1 LAVSYN
7 RLNFINSK
15 CLPARALD
23 IFARKETFVD
33 FRALRI
39 YNIMLVVN
47 GTARESGN
55 KIDGRMINS
64 KVLLID
70 DDADLLQLASV
81 IFKKEGAQV
90 ITARDGMEGV
100 SKLFTHHPDL
110 IILDVM
116 MPGMNGFEVCE
127 RIRQVSDTPLI
138 MLTALNHEQEMLRG
152 LDSGAD
158 DFLSKPFN
166 AEVLLARA
174 KTVLRRSENI
184 KPRRD
189 SFNYNNG
196 HLTID
201 VERRDVLLHGK
212 RVKLTA
218 VEFRLLTYLAR
229 NAGKVLT
236 FEQILSN
243 VWGNEYRGSMDYVH
257 VYISH
262 LRRKL
267 GEDTKSPRYIL
278 TLHGVGY
285 IFER

>member
-1 LAVSYN
+1 
-7 RLNFINSK
+7 
-15 CLPARALD
+15 
-23 IFARKETFVD
+23 
-33 FRALRI
+33 
-39 YNIMLVVN
+39 M
-47 GTARESGN
+47 
-55 KIDGRMINS
+55 IDS

-70 DDADLLQLASV
+70 DDADLLQLATV

-127 RIRQVSDTPLI
+127 RIRQISDTPLI

-152 LDSGAD
+152 LEAGAD

-166 AEVLLARA
+166 ADILLARA
-174 KTVLRRSENI
+174 KTVLRRSEHL
-184 KPRRD
+184 KSPSD
-189 SFNYNNG
+189 QFKYDNG
-196 HLTID
+196 HLRID
-201 VERRDVLLHGK
+201 VARRDVLINNK
-212 RVKLTA
+212 RIKLTP
-218 VEFRLLTYLAR
+218 VEFRLLAYLVR

-236 FEQILSN
+236 FEQILTN

-267 GEDTKSPRYIL
+267 GENTKTPRYIL
-278 TLHGVGY
+278 TLHGIGY
-285 IFER
+285 IFEK

>member
-1 LAVSYN
+1 M
-7 RLNFINSK
+7 
-15 CLPARALD
+15 LPVKFKA
-23 IFARKETFVD
+23 
-33 FRALRI
+33 
-39 YNIMLVVN
+39 
-47 GTARESGN
+47 
-55 KIDGRMINS
+55 DGSMINS

-70 DDADLLQLASV
+70 DDVDLLQLASV

-90 ITARDGMEGV
+90 MTARDGMEGV
-100 SKLFTHHPDL
+100 SKLFTFHPDL
-110 IILDVM
+110 IVLDVM

-152 LDSGAD
+152 LDAGAD

-166 AEVLLARA
+166 AEVLLARS
-174 KTVLRRSENI
+174 KTVLRRTENLRSQNE
-184 KPRRD
+184 P
-189 SFNYNNG
+189 FNYNNG
-196 HLTID
+196 YLTID
-201 VERRDVLLHGK
+201 VERRDVLLNGK
-212 RVKLTA
+212 RIKLTP

-243 VWGNEYRGSMDYVH
+243 VWGKEYYGSMDYVH

-267 GEDTKSPRYIL
+267 GEDSTRPRYIL

-285 IFER
+285 IFEK

>member
-1 LAVSYN
+1 MLA
-7 RLNFINSK
+7 
-15 CLPARALD
+15 
-23 IFARKETFVD
+23 
-33 FRALRI
+33 
-39 YNIMLVVN
+39 
-47 GTARESGN
+47 
-55 KIDGRMINS
+55 S

-70 DDADLLQLASV
+70 DDVDLLQLASV
-81 IFKKEGAQV
+81 IFKKEGAQI
-90 ITARDGMEGV
+90 ITARDGLEGV

-152 LDSGAD
+152 LEAGAD

-166 AEVLLARA
+166 AEILVARA
-174 KTVLRRSENI
+174 KTVLRRSEHMKSQTN
-184 KPRRD
+184 P
-189 SFNYNNG
+189 FNYNNG
-196 HLTID
+196 HLSID
-201 VERRDVLLHGK
+201 VERRDVLIKGK
-212 RVKLTA
+212 RIKLTP

-236 FEQILSN
+236 FQQILTN
-243 VWGNEYRGSMDYVH
+243 VWGNEYSGSMDYVH
-257 VYISH
+257 VYVSH

-267 GEDTKSPRYIL
+267 GENTKNPRYIL

-285 IFER
+285 IFEK

>member
-1 LAVSYN
+1 
-7 RLNFINSK
+7 
-15 CLPARALD
+15 
-23 IFARKETFVD
+23 
-33 FRALRI
+33 
-39 YNIMLVVN
+39 M
-47 GTARESGN
+47 
-55 KIDGRMINS
+55 IDS

-70 DDADLLQLASV
+70 DDADLLQLATV

-152 LDSGAD
+152 LEAGAD

-166 AEVLLARA
+166 ADILLARA
-174 KTVLRRSENI
+174 KTVLRRSEHL
-184 KPRRD
+184 KVPAD
-189 SFNYNNG
+189 QFNYDNG
-196 HLTID
+196 HLSID
-201 VERRDVLLHGK
+201 VVRRDVLISNK
-212 RVKLTA
+212 RIKLTP

-236 FEQILSN
+236 FEQILTN

-267 GEDTKSPRYIL
+267 GEGSKNPRYIL

-285 IFER
+285 IFEK

>member
-1 LAVSYN
+1 
-7 RLNFINSK
+7 
-15 CLPARALD
+15 
-23 IFARKETFVD
+23 
-33 FRALRI
+33 
-39 YNIMLVVN
+39 
-47 GTARESGN
+47 
-55 KIDGRMINS
+55 MIAA

-81 IFKKEGAQV
+81 IFKKEGAQIV
-90 ITARDGMEGV
+90 TARDGLEGV

-116 MPGMNGFEVCE
+116 MPGINGFEVCE

-138 MLTALNHEQEMLRG
+138 MLTALNHEQEMIRG
-152 LDSGAD
+152 LEAGAD

-166 AEVLLARA
+166 AEILIARA
-174 KTVLRRSENI
+174 KTVLRRSEHM
-184 KPRRD
+184 KTQTD
-189 SFNYNNG
+189 AFNYNDG
-196 HLTID
+196 HLSID
-201 VERRDVLLHGK
+201 VEKRAVLIKDK
-212 RVKLTA
+212 RIKLTP

-236 FEQILSN
+236 FQQILTN

-262 LRRKL
+262 LRKKL
-267 GEDTKSPRYIL
+267 GESTKSPRYII

-285 IFER
+285 IFEK

>member
-1 LAVSYN
+1 
-7 RLNFINSK
+7 
-15 CLPARALD
+15 
-23 IFARKETFVD
+23 
-33 FRALRI
+33 
-39 YNIMLVVN
+39 M
-47 GTARESGN
+47 
-55 KIDGRMINS
+55 IDS

-70 DDADLLQLASV
+70 DDVDLLQLANV

-152 LDSGAD
+152 LESGAD

-166 AEVLLARA
+166 ADILLARA
-174 KTVLRRSENI
+174 KTVLRRSEHL
-184 KPRRD
+184 KSPAD
-189 SFNYNNG
+189 QFNYNNG
-196 HLTID
+196 HLSID
-201 VERRDVLLHGK
+201 VARRDVLMNNK
-212 RVKLTA
+212 RIKLTP

-236 FEQILSN
+236 FEQILTN

-267 GEDTKSPRYIL
+267 GESTKNPRYIL
-278 TLHGVGY
+278 TLHGIGY
-285 IFER
+285 IFEK

>member
-1 LAVSYN
+1 
-7 RLNFINSK
+7 
-15 CLPARALD
+15 
-23 IFARKETFVD
+23 
-33 FRALRI
+33 
-39 YNIMLVVN
+39 M
-47 GTARESGN
+47 
-55 KIDGRMINS
+55 IDS

-70 DDADLLQLASV
+70 DDAELLQLATV

-90 ITARDGMEGV
+90 ITALDGMEGV

-152 LDSGAD
+152 LEAGAD

-166 AEVLLARA
+166 AHILLARA
-174 KTVLRRSENI
+174 KTVLRRNEHLKTPS
-184 KPRRD
+184 D
-189 SFNYNNG
+189 QFNYDNG
-196 HLTID
+196 HLSID
-201 VERRDVLLHGK
+201 VARRDVLINNK
-212 RVKLTA
+212 RIKLTP

-236 FEQILSN
+236 FEQILTN

-267 GEDTKSPRYIL
+267 GEDTKTPRYIL
-278 TLHGVGY
+278 TLHGIGY
-285 IFER
+285 IFEK

>member
-1 LAVSYN
+1 M
-7 RLNFINSK
+7 FT
-15 CLPARALD
+15 
-23 IFARKETFVD
+23 ETSI
-33 FRALRI
+33 AQK
-39 YNIMLVVN
+39 
-47 GTARESGN
+47 SGN
-55 KIDGRMINS
+55 MMNL

-70 DDADLLQLASV
+70 DDADLLQLATV

-90 ITARDGMEGV
+90 FTARDGMEGV
-100 SKLFTHHPDL
+100 IKLFTHHPDL

-152 LDSGAD
+152 LEAGAD

-166 AEVLLARA
+166 ADILLARA
-174 KTVLRRSENI
+174 KTVLRRSEHL
-184 KPRRD
+184 KSLSD
-189 SFNYNNG
+189 QFHYDNG
-196 HLTID
+196 HLSID
-201 VERRDVLLHGK
+201 VARRDVLINNK
-212 RVKLTA
+212 RIKLTP

-236 FEQILSN
+236 FEQIRTN
-243 VWGNEYRGSMDYVH
+243 VWGGEYRGSMDYVH

-267 GEDTKSPRYIL
+267 GESTKNPRYIL
-278 TLHGVGY
+278 TLHGIGY
-285 IFER
+285 VFEK

>member
-1 LAVSYN
+1 
-7 RLNFINSK
+7 
-15 CLPARALD
+15 
-23 IFARKETFVD
+23 
-33 FRALRI
+33 
-39 YNIMLVVN
+39 M
-47 GTARESGN
+47 
-55 KIDGRMINS
+55 
-64 KVLLID
+64 
-70 DDADLLQLASV
+70 
-81 IFKKEGAQV
+81 
-90 ITARDGMEGV
+90 TARDGMEGV
-100 SKLFTHHPDL
+100 SKLFTYHPDL

-116 MPGMNGFEVCE
+116 MPGMNGFEVCQ

-152 LDSGAD
+152 LDAGAD

-174 KTVLRRSENI
+174 KTVLRRSENL
-184 KPRRD
+184 KSQSDP
-189 SFNYNNG
+189 FNYNNG
-196 HLTID
+196 DLTID

-212 RVKLTA
+212 RIKLTP

-267 GEDTKSPRYIL
+267 GEDTRSPRYIL

-285 IFER
+285 IFEK

>member
-1 LAVSYN
+1 
-7 RLNFINSK
+7 
-15 CLPARALD
+15 
-23 IFARKETFVD
+23 
-33 FRALRI
+33 
-39 YNIMLVVN
+39 M
-47 GTARESGN
+47 
-55 KIDGRMINS
+55 IDS

-70 DDADLLQLASV
+70 DDVDLLQLATV
-81 IFKKEGAQV
+81 IFKRQGAQV

-100 SKLFTHHPDL
+100 SKLFTHRPDL

-152 LDSGAD
+152 LESGAD

-166 AEVLLARA
+166 ADILLARA
-174 KTVLRRSENI
+174 KTVLRRSENL
-184 KPRRD
+184 KSQTD
-189 SFNYNNG
+189 LFNYNNG
-196 HLTID
+196 HLSID
-201 VERRDVLLHGK
+201 VARRDVLMNNK
-212 RVKLTA
+212 RIKLTP

-236 FEQILSN
+236 FEQILTN

-267 GEDTKSPRYIL
+267 GESIKNPRYIL
-278 TLHGVGY
+278 TVHSVGY
-285 IFER
+285 MFER